1 MAMVTKFIRF
11 DVPLT
16 EEQKAEIRAL
26 KDRPIVY
33 DEDCPPM
40 TKEECDRL
48 RYLMKK
54 YNTRII
60 TQEILDMEAKSSA
73 TKTA

>member
-1 MAMVTKFIRF
+1 MAMVTKFINF
-11 DVPLT
+11 DEPLT
-16 EEQKAEIRAL
+16 EEQHARLRAL
-26 KDRPIVY
+26 KDRPIVC

-48 RYLMKK
+48 RYLIKK

-73 TKTA
+73 TQTA

>member
-1 MAMVTKFIRF
+1 MAMVTKFINF
-11 DVPLT
+11 DEPLT
-16 EEQKAEIRAL
+16 EVQRARLRAL
-26 KDRPIVY
+26 KNRPIVY
-33 DEDCPPM
+33 DDDCPPM
-40 TKEECDRL
+40 SKDECDHL

-60 TQEILDMEAKSSA
+60 TQESLDLETKSST